1 MEINVSTTP
10 NLTLA
15 YMGDV
20 VYELF
25 IREHLVREG
34 KTKVNDLHKQ
44 AIRYVR
50 AEAQA
55 QVLKA
60 IESSLNE
67 EEQAVVRRGRNAKSG
82 RPPKNAN
89 LMDYRLATAY
99 EALLGYLYLA
109 GRSERLQEILELSW
123 CKLQEQQGG

>member
-1 MEINVSTTP
+1 MHINVVNTP

-25 IREHLVREG
+25 IREKLVRSG
-34 KTKVNDLHKQ
+34 KAKVNDLHKT

-55 QVLKA
+55 EVLRA
-60 IESSLNE
+60 LESSFDPD
-67 EEQAVVRRGRNAKSG
+67 EQAVVRRGRNAKSG
-82 RPPKNAN
+82 RPPKNAD
-89 LMDYRLATAY
+89 LMDYRLATAF
-99 EALLGYLYLA
+99 EALLGYLYLS
-109 GRSERLQEILELSW
+109 GRTERLQEVLEMAWANLH
-123 CKLQEQQGG
+123 QQPTI

>member
-1 MEINVSTTP
+1 MHINVVNTP

-25 IREHLVREG
+25 IREKLVRSG
-34 KTKVNDLHKQ
+34 KAKVNDLHKT

-55 QVLKA
+55 EVLRA
-60 IESSLNE
+60 IESSFDPD
-67 EEQAVVRRGRNAKSG
+67 EQAVVRRGRNAKSG
-82 RPPKNAN
+82 RPPKNAD
-89 LMDYRLATAY
+89 LMDYRLATAF
-99 EALLGYLYLA
+99 EALLGYLYLS
-109 GRSERLQEILELSW
+109 GRTERLQEVLEMAW
-123 CKLQEQQGG
+123 AKLHQQPTI

>member
-1 MEINVSTTP
+1 MHINVVNTP

-25 IREHLVREG
+25 IREQLVRSG
-34 KTKVNDLHKQ
+34 KAKVNELHKA
-44 AIRYVR
+44 AIAYVR

-55 QVLKA
+55 GVLRA
-60 IESSLNE
+60 LESSFDP

-82 RPPKNAN
+82 RPPKNAD
-89 LMDYRLATAY
+89 LMDYRLATAF
-99 EALLGYLYLA
+99 EALLGYLYLS
-109 GRSERLQEILELSW
+109 GRTERLQEILEMAWAELHQ
-123 CKLQEQQGG
+123 LPRI

>member
-1 MEINVSTTP
+1 MHINVVNTP

-25 IREHLVREG
+25 IREQLVRSG
-34 KTKVNDLHKQ
+34 KAKVNELHKA
-44 AIRYVR
+44 AIAYVR

-55 QVLKA
+55 GVLRVL
-60 IESSLNE
+60 ESSFDP

-82 RPPKNAN
+82 RPPKNAD
-89 LMDYRLATAY
+89 LMDYRLATAF
-99 EALLGYLYLA
+99 EALLGYLYLS
-109 GRSERLQEILELSW
+109 GRTERLQEILEMAWAELHQ
-123 CKLQEQQGG
+123 LPRI